1 MRLDVR
7 RKRVT
12 GISGTSVTLRPS
24 RESDRHDV
32 FHWLAESDV
41 TPSMMGPPLF
51 PEVPAPTWDDFN
63 LDYGPNFF
71 DGSTL
76 EVASSYIIEVAGES
90 VGQVNYEIRDN
101 PARHAE
107 LDIWLRSLADT
118 SHGYGSDALV
128 ALTDH
133 LSRSL
138 GVDTFLIRPS
148 ARNPR
153 AIRAYQK
160 AGFIVVP
167 MSAREQVDRYGAGE
181 YEDAVVL
188 VKHVSA

>member
-1 MRLDVR
+1 M
-7 RKRVT
+7 
-12 GISGTSVTLRPS
+12 I
-24 RESDRHDV
+24 
-32 FHWLAESDV
+32 
-41 TPSMMGPPLF
+41 
-51 PEVPAPTWDDFN
+51 
-63 LDYGPNFF
+63 
-71 DGSTL
+71 STL
-76 EVASSYIIEVAGES
+76 TTVPTSSTDRPWRSRPPTSLRWGES

-181 YEDAVVL
+181 YEDTVVL